1 MEWRSML
8 HPSWP
13 LAFKSGSHSGP
24 FPTSSDW
31 FDRREKVNHSH
42 PTPHC
47 FSYVWQGND
56 LQEDAFVCVAGK
68 GVMGVLFACVA
79 GKGVSASAGGLTI
92 GGLKR
97 AGARTP
103 RICKKEAASL

>member
-1 MEWRSML
+1 ML

-68 GVMGVLFACVA
+68 GV
-79 GKGVSASAGGLTI
+79 SASAGGLTI